1 MTSRIFPLYND
12 NTDHIDLNTICGY
25 SICSKAENYMFAQD
39 DSELSSEDYEY
50 MNDIERERSMSSAS
64 ADGCGLVSN
73 SSDLITPLSPL
84 FSGAS

>member
-25 SICSKAENYMFAQD
+25 SICSNAENYMFAQD

-50 MNDIERERSMSSAS
+50 MNDIEREREYEL
-64 ADGCGLVSN
+64 G
-73 SSDLITPLSPL
+73 IR
-84 FSGAS
+84 